1 MSRIV
6 IADDDDLLTECF
18 PMMRQLRPNLPN
30 ARAFL
35 AQIRRQQAQGYRLA
49 CLIDNHRV
57 AACAGFRL
65 RESLAAG
72 RHLLIDDLVT
82 AEDLRGRDHGDAL
95 FNWLVAE
102 ARRETCL
109 QIQVDSGLT
118 RVGAHRFYFHKGMAI
133 SGFRFTLRLD

>member
-6 IADDDDLLTECF
+6 IAEDEALLAECF
-18 PMMRQLRPNLPN
+18 PVMRQLRPNLAN

-49 CLIDNHRV
+49 CLIDNRRV

-65 RESLAAG
+65 RESLASG

-82 AEDLRGRDHGDAL
+82 AEDLRAHGYGDTL
-95 FNWLVAE
+95 FEWLIAE
-102 ARRETCL
+102 ARRENCV

-118 RVGAHRFYFHKGMAI
+118 RTGAHRFYFRKNMAI